1 MPVNQNYR
9 SGIVAI
15 IGRPNVGKS
24 TLLNTIIGEKV
35 TIVSAVPQTTRHQ
48 IRGIYSEERGQIVFI
63 DTPGLHRGKD
73 KLDKFMN
80 TASYDTV
87 EGADCIIHLVDSS
100 KPVGEEE
107 HMVVD
112 CLRDAKVPIIL
123 GLNKIDLKGKCI
135 PEYISLWEQAK
146 GKPIQKL
153 KFPILFPLSART
165 SGNVDKLLD
174 ILFEHLPAGEPLY
187 PVGHISDTPQ
197 KIWMADIIREK
208 LFFLMREELP
218 HSLTVVIQQWERKR
232 RNVFYLRAEILVE
245 RESQKE
251 IVIGKKGHIL
261 KQAGSLARRDLEDSL
276 GGKVFL
282 DLHVRTEAHWR
293 DDELFLKET
302 GYG

>member
-1 MPVNQNYR
+1 
-9 SGIVAI
+9 
-15 IGRPNVGKS
+15 
-24 TLLNTIIGEKV
+24 
-35 TIVSAVPQTTRHQ
+35 
-48 IRGIYSEERGQIVFI
+48 
-63 DTPGLHRGKD
+63 
-73 KLDKFMN
+73 MN

-112 CLRDAKVPIIL
+112 CLKDVKVPIIL

-165 SGNVDKLLD
+165 SGNVDKLLN

-187 PVGHISDTPQ
+187 PVDHISDTPQ

-293 DDELFLKET
+293 DDELFLRET